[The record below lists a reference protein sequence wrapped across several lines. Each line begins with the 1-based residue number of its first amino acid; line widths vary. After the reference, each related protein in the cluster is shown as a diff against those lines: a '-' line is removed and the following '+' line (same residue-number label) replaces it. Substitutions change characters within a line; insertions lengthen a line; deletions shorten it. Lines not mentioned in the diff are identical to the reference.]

1 MRAKRKYYTYLLY
14 KNKAKTLRDVGI
26 LLPPYTQSHTNLVF
40 CEQSVLV
47 YAGTSWYNIPYH
59 WIDKKFA

>member
-14 KNKAKTLRDVGI
+14 KNKAKILRDLGVR
-26 LLPPYTQSHTNLVF
+26 LPPYTQSHTHLMF

-47 YAGTSWYNIPYH
+47 YSGTYWHTIPYH